1 MSGTVRYLA
10 VGALAAAAALAP
22 VSAQAETV
30 RIANWVPS
38 VHHMTNTLAEWA
50 ESAKQASGGKLKL
63 TVDKTALAKP
73 PGQYDLAVNGIRDI
87 AWGVPAYTPGRFVA
101 LRLWEIPFLSPSAVV
116 GSQAAWMWY
125 EKNGLI
131 AKEFADTHLL
141 TVWVHGPGILHT
153 KKRIATLEDLQG
165 VKLRVGGGGIFL
177 AKQLGAVPVAMPAT
191 KAHESLLRGITAGAF
206 FPFEAIRGFRLEK
219 LVTHHLLVPGGLYT
233 VPFFLTM
240 NKKKWA
246 SLSREARDALTE
258 AGGRAGAKLIGKHW
272 DEGDKIGRQIAR
284 DNGNT
289 IEEITPAEFEKWSAR
304 TDKIVVEY
312 LAKMKK
318 AGHDGEALLAD
329 LKATV
334 ASIE

>member
-1 MSGTVRYLA
+1 MSGTVKYLA
-10 VGALAAAAALAP
+10 VGAFVAAAALAP

-50 ESAKQASGGKLKL
+50 ASAEKASGGKLTL

-131 AKEFADTHLL
+131 EKEFADTHLL

-153 KKRIATLEDLQG
+153 KKRIATLEDLKG

-206 FPFEAIRGFRLEK
+206 FPFEAIRGFRLQK
-219 LVTHHLLVPGGLYT
+219 LVTHHLQVPGGLYT

-240 NKKKWA
+240 HKKKWA
-246 SLSREARDALTE
+246 SLGRNAQDALTA

-272 DEGDKIGRQIAR
+272 DEGDKIGMQIAR

-289 IEEITPAEFEKWSAR
+289 IEEITPAEFKKWSAR

-334 ASIE
+334 ASIK

>member
-1 MSGTVRYLA
+1 
-10 VGALAAAAALAP
+10 
-22 VSAQAETV
+22 
-30 RIANWVPS
+30 
-38 VHHMTNTLAEWA
+38 
-50 ESAKQASGGKLKL
+50 
-63 TVDKTALAKP
+63 
-73 PGQYDLAVNGIRDI
+73 
-87 AWGVPAYTPGRFVA
+87 
-101 LRLWEIPFLSPSAVV
+101 
-116 GSQAAWMWY
+116 MWY

-131 AKEFADTHLL
+131 GKEFGDTRLL

-153 KKRIATLEDLQG
+153 KKRIATLDDLKG

-206 FPFEAIRGFRLEK
+206 FPFEAIRGFRLQK

-240 NKKKWA
+240 NKKRWA
-246 SLSREARDALTE
+246 SLSRNAQEALSQ
-258 AGGRAGAKLIGKHW
+258 AGGRAGAKLIGRKW
-272 DEGDKIGRQIAR
+272 DEGDKIGMKIAR

-289 IEEITPAEFEKWSAR
+289 IEEITPAELEKWSAR
-304 TDKIVVEY
+304 TDQIFVEY

-329 LKATV
+329 LRATV
-334 ASIE
+334 ASIK

>member
-1 MSGTVRYLA
+1 MSGTLKYLA
-10 VGALAAAAALAP
+10 AGAVVASAAFGP
-22 VSAQAETV
+22 VTAQAETV

-50 ESAKQASGGKLKL
+50 ASAEKASGGKLKL

-73 PGQYDLAVNGIRDI
+73 PGQYDLAVNGIRDV

-125 EKNGLI
+125 EKNGLA

-219 LVTHHLLVPGGLYT
+219 LVTHHLQVPGGLYT

-246 SLSREARDALTE
+246 SLSRNAQDALNE

-272 DEGDKIGRQIAR
+272 DAGDKIGMKIAR

-289 IEEITPAEFEKWSAR
+289 IEQITPAEFEKWSAR

-318 AGHDGEALLAD
+318 AGFDGEALLAD

-334 ASIE
+334 KSIR

>member
-329 LKATV
+329 LKASV